1 MKKDRSIIDNIK
13 ITDNILF
20 TSVFENI
27 NIIKK
32 FIEVVLKFKIIDI
45 KIIQKEKVVD
55 SVGKSR
61 GVRFDVYVEDNS
73 NKIYDIEIQT
83 SDEKDLLKRLR
94 YYQGCLDINHLNK
107 GDNFNDLKTT
117 YIIFICMFNPFKDLG
132 LNNYIYNIEPCIKY
146 NDIVVK
152 VNDESHKIVINTKY
166 DTTKIDNMGLKSFI
180 ELMNDGFKSITKS
193 DLTDMIVN
201 EVNRIKKDEEWSEKY
216 MEVMEKYAQSYAEKY
231 ASERIKEIVIKMLHG
246 GIEDDM
252 ILMCSGL
259 TQSQLDEIKNS
270 LK

>member
-1 MKKDRSIIDNIK
+1 MKKDRSIIDYIK

-32 FIEVVLKFKIIDI
+32 FIEVVLKFRIIDI

-61 GVRFDVYVEDNS
+61 GVRFDVYVEDDN

-107 GDNFNDLKTT
+107 GDSFNDLKTT
-117 YIIFICMFNPFKDLG
+117 YIIFICMFNPFKNLG
-132 LNNYIYNIEPCIKY
+132 LDNYIYNIEPYIKC
-146 NDIVVK
+146 NDTVVK
-152 VNDESHKIVINTKY
+152 SDDDSHKIVINTKY
-166 DTTKIDNMGLKSFI
+166 DITKIGDIELKSFI
-180 ELMNDGFKSITKS
+180 ELMNDGFKPVTKS

-201 EVNRIKKDEEWSEKY
+201 EANRIKKDEEWSEKY
-216 MEVMEKYAQSYAEKY
+216 MEVMEQYALEKIKNVVINMLLNSVNDDVILKCAE
-231 ASERIKEIVIKMLHG
+231 I
-246 GIEDDM
+246 
-252 ILMCSGL
+252 
-259 TQSQLDEIKNS
+259 TQEQLNEIKKEVQ
-270 LK
+270 L

>member
-1 MKKDRSIIDNIK
+1 M
-13 ITDNILF
+13 
-20 TSVFENI
+20 
-27 NIIKK
+27 
-32 FIEVVLKFKIIDI
+32 
-45 KIIQKEKVVD
+45 
-55 SVGKSR
+55 
-61 GVRFDVYVEDNS
+61 
-73 NKIYDIEIQT
+73 
-83 SDEKDLLKRLR
+83 
-94 YYQGCLDINHLNK
+94 DINHLNK

-132 LNNYIYNIEPCIKY
+132 LNNYIYNIEPYIKY
-146 NDIVVK
+146 DDIVVK

-166 DTTKIDNMGLKSFI
+166 DITKIDNMGLKSFI

-201 EVNRIKKDEEWSEKY
+201 EVNRIKKDEGWSEKY

-246 GIEDDM
+246 GIKDDM

-270 LK
+270 LKY